1 MVKNENLLFWF
12 VGSGNDH
19 KTPGTSINTIF
30 FQRGIPVRSMFT
42 KISFQCSVASSETV
56 YCCSIS
62 IYLVYML
69 LVCRHHSVVMC
80 SWSPPDIQL
89 TKQYTIRENHFPTL
103 WGAYESINQL
113 SVRSVKGLCIHYRAF
128 LLDIFPHTKLTRVE
142 NLEFFPKIPWVYLEI
157 P

>member
-1 MVKNENLLFWF
+1 MLTSAFQNSPPLPLAIISILLTLTSFRD
-12 VGSGNDH
+12 GSTVRYYVVEKHIIKICEFN
-19 KTPGTSINTIF
+19 SIF
-30 FQRGIPVRSMFT
+30 FERGIPVRSMFT

-103 WGAYESINQL
+103 
-113 SVRSVKGLCIHYRAF
+113 
-128 LLDIFPHTKLTRVE
+128 
-142 NLEFFPKIPWVYLEI
+142 
-157 P
+157 